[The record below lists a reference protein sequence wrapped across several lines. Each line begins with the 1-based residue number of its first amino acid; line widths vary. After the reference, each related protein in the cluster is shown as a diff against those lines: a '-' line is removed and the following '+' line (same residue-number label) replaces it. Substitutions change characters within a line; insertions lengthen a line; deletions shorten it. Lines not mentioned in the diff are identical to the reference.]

1 MSKRVVLLATDGMGT
16 RMIFHALQA
25 LADDIH
31 MVLEQPQSRAEL
43 VKKRIK
49 KLGIIKVIGQLKFQL
64 GVMPLLEATGASRVQ
79 EILNEYD
86 LSTAPVP
93 PEKIIAVPSANS
105 SQCVEL
111 VQSLRP
117 DLVVLCGTRILRKET
132 LQQIS
137 ATVVNIHTGITP
149 EYRGV
154 HGGYWA
160 LAQGDAARFGT
171 TLHLVDSGIDTGGV
185 IEQRCVEPAP
195 KDQFATYPVL
205 QMAVGV
211 QMLVQQFEAL
221 CRGNM
226 QGHAH
231 SERGRLWYHPTIWEY
246 FGNRIVKGVR

>member
-31 MVLEQPQSRAEL
+31 VVMEQPQSRAEL

-64 GVMPLLEATGASRVQ
+64 GVMPILEAAGASRVK

-86 LSTAPVP
+86 LSTAPLP
-93 PEKIIAVPSANS
+93 PEKIIAVHSANS
-105 SQCVEL
+105 PECVEA
-111 VQSLRP
+111 VQSLKP
-117 DLVVLCGTRILRKET
+117 DLAVLCGTRILKKET
-132 LQQIS
+132 LQQIK

-185 IEQRCVEPAP
+185 IEQRCVEPTR
-195 KDQFATYPVL
+195 KDQFASYPVL
-205 QMAVGV
+205 QMALGV
-211 QMLVQQFEAL
+211 QMLVEQFESL
-221 CRGNM
+221 CRGDV
-226 QGHAH
+226 QAHAH

-246 FGNRIVKGVR
+246 FLIRMRRGVR